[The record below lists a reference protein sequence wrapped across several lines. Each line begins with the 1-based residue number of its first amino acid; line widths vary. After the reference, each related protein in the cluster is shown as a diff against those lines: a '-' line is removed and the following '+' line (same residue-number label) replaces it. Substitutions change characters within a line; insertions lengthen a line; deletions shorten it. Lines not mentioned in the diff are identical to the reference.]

1 MCSLETQRGTGSPR
15 VREWPIRVCSEE
27 ETRRTVRMS
36 PREVSGLIIFISP
49 RGGRGRVQ
57 RHLVLA
63 TTDQNRSCSLYV
75 DVTAGNEND
84 HLPMAEPGV
93 RAGASSKLLTAARG
107 GAREHLSSAGWVC
120 CGVCEAT
127 ESKKRIPLARTP
139 LPRRGDLDDITAD
152 SRPAPLSRHP
162 RSALPLELPY
172 TPASACRYLVFET
185 ARKEKC
191 QLSFARGPRSAR
203 CSLRSAHAAF

>member
-1 MCSLETQRGTGSPR
+1 MRKKGVGLGARGVGGQSGERRDPDDAVARGRRLASPSNWHYCSPR
-15 VREWPIRVCSEE
+15 W
-27 ETRRTVRMS
+27 
-36 PREVSGLIIFISP
+36 
-49 RGGRGRVQ
+49 
-57 RHLVLA
+57 
-63 TTDQNRSCSLYV
+63 
-75 DVTAGNEND
+75 
-84 HLPMAEPGV
+84 LPMAEPGV

-127 ESKKRIPLARTP
+127 ESKKRIPCRTP

>member
-1 MCSLETQRGTGSPR
+1 MTRSRGAADSRLRQTGTIVALAGSLWRSRG
-15 VREWPIRVCSEE
+15 CA
-27 ETRRTVRMS
+27 
-36 PREVSGLIIFISP
+36 
-49 RGGRGRVQ
+49 RGQV
-57 RHLVLA
+57 
-63 TTDQNRSCSLYV
+63 RSCSLR
-75 DVTAGNEND
+75 
-84 HLPMAEPGV
+84 
-93 RAGASSKLLTAARG
+93 RAGGRESTSRPLGGCAAESVRPRK
-107 GAREHLSSAGWVC
+107 ARKEI
-120 CGVCEAT
+120 
-127 ESKKRIPLARTP
+127 RARTP

>member
-1 MCSLETQRGTGSPR
+1 MSGSGHGASGDSRGSDGTYPDDAVARGRRLASPSNWHYCSPR
-15 VREWPIRVCSEE
+15 W
-27 ETRRTVRMS
+27 
-36 PREVSGLIIFISP
+36 
-49 RGGRGRVQ
+49 
-57 RHLVLA
+57 
-63 TTDQNRSCSLYV
+63 
-75 DVTAGNEND
+75 
-84 HLPMAEPGV
+84 LPMAEPGV